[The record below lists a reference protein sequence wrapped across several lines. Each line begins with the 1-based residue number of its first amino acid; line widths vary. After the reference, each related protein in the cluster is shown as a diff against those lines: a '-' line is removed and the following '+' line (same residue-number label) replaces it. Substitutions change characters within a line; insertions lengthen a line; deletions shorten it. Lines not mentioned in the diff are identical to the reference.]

1 MSKDP
6 LLEHPLLTDNEIES
20 FLTDVRA
27 TQEGRITSIVNI
39 DFWGRAMAELQ
50 RRQIRV
56 QTEIAKSLA
65 RATWTL
71 VVLTFIL
78 AVATVCTAILA
89 R

>member
-6 LLEHPLLTDNEIES
+6 LLDHPLLTDSEIES

-27 TQEGRITSIVNI
+27 TQEGRITSIVGT
-39 DFWGRAMAELQ
+39 DFWSRAMAELQ

-56 QTEIAKSLA
+56 QTEIAKSLT

-71 VVLTFIL
+71 AVLTLIL
-78 AVATVCTAILA
+78 AVATACTAIIA
-89 R
+89 H

>member
-6 LLEHPLLTDNEIES
+6 LLDHPLLTDNEIES

-27 TQEGRITSIVNI
+27 TQEGKIKSIVGT
-39 DFWGRAMAELQ
+39 DFWSRAMAELQ
-50 RRQIRV
+50 RRQIMV

-71 VVLTFIL
+71 ALLTLVL
-78 AVATVCTAILA
+78 AVATVCTAIFA
-89 R
+89 H